1 MLVYEH
7 NGIPCTD
14 PGGFINFF
22 PSQFAKVMDE
32 AYTPIVPQILMSGMF
47 ETLVLV
53 GISLFVVTVISRA
66 YIWVVAKSHGQSMN
80 EYMQGLV
87 DSIKKQSDEK

>member
-1 MLVYEH
+1 
-7 NGIPCTD
+7 
-14 PGGFINFF
+14 
-22 PSQFAKVMDE
+22 
-32 AYTPIVPQILMSGMF
+32 MSGMF

-80 EYMQGLV
+80 EYMQGLA